1 MNMAANNPTVLIT
14 CFLGKTLAEQIEQR
28 FKTYKLWEQTDQ
40 AAFLE
45 NHGHEVTAV
54 ATGSFYGAQKELI
67 DKLPNVKIIANFG
80 VGYDSVDV
88 NYATQKGVIVT
99 NTPNVL
105 NDCVADL
112 TMGLLLDVS
121 RKISEADRFIR
132 AGHWQKGI
140 AFKAG
145 VKPSGKK
152 CGIVGLGRI
161 GKAIAKR
168 AEAFDMQIAYFGRH
182 KQQDCHY
189 TYYDNV
195 VELAKAVDYLIIVVP
210 GGEHTKRLIDATVL
224 AALGPQGYLI
234 NIARGSVVD
243 GKALLQALQTNQI
256 AGAALDVYAH
266 EPQVPDALLKLDN
279 VVMTAHIGSYT
290 VETRRAMGDLVFEN
304 LESYL
309 TGNGAIT
316 PVN

>member
-1 MNMAANNPTVLIT
+1 MSMATNNPTVLIT

-40 AAFLE
+40 SAFLK
-45 NHGHEVTAV
+45 NHGHEITAV
-54 ATGSFYGAQKELI
+54 ATGAFYGAQKELI

-88 NYATQKGVIVT
+88 SYATQKGVIVT

-105 NDCVADL
+105 NECVADL
-112 TMGLLLDVS
+112 TIGLLLDIS

-132 AGHWQKGI
+132 AGLWQQGKP
-140 AFKAG
+140 FKAG

-168 AEAFDMQIAYFGRH
+168 AEAFNMEIAYFGRH
-182 KQQDCHY
+182 KQQDSHY

-195 VELAKAVDYLIIVVP
+195 AELAKAVDFLIIVVP
-210 GGEHTKRLIDATVL
+210 GGAQTKHLIDSAVL
-224 AALGPQGYLI
+224 AALGSKGYLI

-243 GKALLQALQTNQI
+243 EAALLQALQTNQI
-256 AGAALDVYAH
+256 AGAALDVYAN
-266 EPQVPDALLKLDN
+266 EPQVPDALLQLDN
-279 VVMTAHIGSYT
+279 VVLTPHIGSYT
-290 VETRRAMGDLVFEN
+290 IETRRAMGDLVFDN
-304 LESYL
+304 LESFL
-309 TGNGAIT
+309 TGKGAIT